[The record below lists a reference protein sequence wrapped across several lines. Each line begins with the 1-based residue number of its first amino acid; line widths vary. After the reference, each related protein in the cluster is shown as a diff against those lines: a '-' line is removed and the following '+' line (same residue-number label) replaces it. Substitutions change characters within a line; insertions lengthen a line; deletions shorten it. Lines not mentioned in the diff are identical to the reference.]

1 MTSFAL
7 QRLTQFLLHGHD
19 VIPPT
24 KIPNTKANNDRQCT
38 TTQIQ
43 GIHACKDT
51 STTELQYMMNRTK
64 DKERRAVESMLIRL
78 IRVVAV
84 AGLLTLPVITDTNAF
99 HFPNENVGWRTPT
112 KTVPSRYAPQQQH
125 PHLQH
130 RYFMSSDKTESVTA
144 TTTTTNTNV
153 DVPLTLDAMIKQAT
167 TAMREAANAGYTR
180 QIVRILLPRDKNNAD
195 LGRYFES
202 DVDTSSYRSTNN
214 ENIVLCP
221 TDESWQGGIMQL
233 YRSAAPTAQQMVRA
247 LSNDVAGVPLRIVE
261 DRTID
266 ESGVDGIGL
275 IATSDQSIVCYVQ
288 PTQEIVDEYVNAAVQ
303 QTQEKLLVL
312 LNPQWRQVNDAL
324 DEASTSNTNPFLSS
338 LASFLG
344 GKGNTL
350 KRIKEAGYTPVY
362 TLEGYVCRGANVRL
376 LQMGYNN
383 TAYNVYVERDDYE
396 SYLPIGTCPERPTY
410 QQVDTML
417 QNANIGYKYAR
428 DIGLQPKL

>member
-1 MTSFAL
+1 MRIVA
-7 QRLTQFLLHGHD
+7 
-19 VIPPT
+19 
-24 KIPNTKANNDRQCT
+24 
-38 TTQIQ
+38 
-43 GIHACKDT
+43 
-51 STTELQYMMNRTK
+51 
-64 DKERRAVESMLIRL
+64 
-78 IRVVAV
+78 VVAGFV
-84 AGLLTLPVITDTNAF
+84 SLALRSRTTSAF
-99 HFPNENVGWRTPT
+99 RLVRNENVANGSTGSSTPT
-112 KTVPSRYAPQQQH
+112 KMMYHRSLQQQQQQQQYPQQRH
-125 PHLQH
+125 
-130 RYFMSSDKTESVTA
+130 FMSVENTDSTSSSASKS
-144 TTTTTNTNV
+144 TTTTTMNTVAVTAV

-167 TAMREAANAGYTR
+167 SAMREAANMGYTR

-202 DVDTSSYRSTNN
+202 DVDTTSYRNINNN

-266 ESGVDGIGL
+266 ESGVDGVGI

-303 QTQEKLLVL
+303 TQNSKEKKILVL

-338 LASFLG
+338 FASFLG

-350 KRIKEAGYTPVY
+350 KRIKEAGYIPVY

-376 LQMGYNN
+376 LQIGYDNSM
-383 TAYNVYVERDDYE
+383 YHVFVERDDYE
-396 SYLPIGTCPERPTY
+396 TYIPIGTCPERPTY
-410 QQVDTML
+410 QQVDALL